1 MKNIWK
7 EFKDHLKRKFYGGN
21 IFECKGTLPKTKDE
35 IYWYNRAL
43 QDCIMDIQMY
53 ESICESK
60 YKSLLACLSKKGIQ
74 VAYDERT
81 NIHIIDTNHIIITLE
96 P

>member
-1 MKNIWK
+1 MKKIWE
-7 EFKDHLKRKFYGGN
+7 EFKHHLKQKFYGGN

-43 QDCIMDIQMY
+43 QDCVLDMKTY

-60 YKSLLACLSKKGIQ
+60 YKSLLECLTKKGIR
-74 VAYDERT
+74 VAYDELT
-81 NIHIIDTNHIIITLE
+81 NKHMIDINHITITIE
-96 P
+96 Q